1 MTVTDAALNES
12 ASPNDAPIDVDLI
25 RGWLA
30 WGLGW
35 LLLFATLGG
44 FVSTKLTYPTFLGDA
59 AWFTYGRLRPIHVNG
74 VIWGAFS
81 TLFIGLCYY
90 VVPRLT
96 GVRIWGERWGHALLW
111 VWNLNLA
118 AAVVLLALGWNR
130 GWEMGELPLV
140 NVLVA
145 LAAIGLLTA
154 QLLITI
160 KRRRDRC
167 LQVSLCYLLVA
178 FVWTHVTLVLLM
190 LGPAHIRG
198 LDNAAWH
205 GLFVHY
211 MVGLWITPAG
221 YALIY
226 YFLPASVKGPLYS
239 QRLAWLG
246 FWSLALLYP
255 FVRLDHYPG
264 SPLAGR
270 PETTTIVSS
279 IALAVPAWTVLHNV
293 VGTMRGRWRQISQ
306 NLPARFLIVGALM
319 HLVGTVQGTLEAFR
333 SVQQTTHF
341 TDFGVAHSHLTIFG
355 TFVMWAIA
363 ATVYVWSRLAN
374 DPALWS
380 LRVANWSF
388 WLVTLGISAM
398 ALVLTAQGLQ
408 QGFMLMAGAE
418 WVRSV
423 DAIRPYWW
431 ARTFTGFSINVG
443 LSLLV
448 YTLMKTSLARPA

>member
-1 MTVTDAALNES
+1 MTVTDAAPSES
-12 ASPNDAPIDVDLI
+12 ASPDDAPIDLDLI

-44 FVSTKLTYPTFLGDA
+44 FVSTKLTYPTFLGDT
-59 AWFTYGRLRPIHVNG
+59 AWLTYGRLRPIHVNG

-81 TLFIGLCYY
+81 TLFIGLCHYL
-90 VVPRLT
+90 VPRLT
-96 GVRIWGERWGHALLW
+96 GRRIWGERWGRALLW
-111 VWNLNLA
+111 FWNANLA

-145 LAAIGLLTA
+145 LAAIGLLA
-154 QLLITI
+154 VQLLITI
-160 KRRRDRC
+160 KRRRDRP
-167 LQVSLCYLLVA
+167 LHVSLCYMLAA
-178 FVWTHVTLVLLM
+178 FLWTPVTLVLLM
-190 LGPAHIRG
+190 LGPIRISG
-198 LDNAAWH
+198 LDNAGWH

-211 MVGLWITPAG
+211 LVGLWITPAG

-226 YFLPASVKGPLYS
+226 YFLPASVKSPLYS
-239 QRLAWLG
+239 HWLARLG

-255 FVRLDHYPG
+255 FVGLDHHPG

-270 PETTTIVSS
+270 AETTAIVSS

-293 VGTMRGRWRQISQ
+293 VGTMRGRWRRLSQ
-306 NLPARFLIVGALM
+306 SLPARFLIVGALM
-319 HLVGTVQGTLEAFR
+319 HLVGTVQGSLEAFR
-333 SVQQTTHF
+333 SVQAVTHF
-341 TDFGVAHSHLTIFG
+341 TDVGVAHSHLTIFG
-355 TFVMWAIA
+355 TFVIWAIA
-363 ATVYVWSRLAN
+363 GTVYVWSRLAN
-374 DPALWS
+374 EAALWS
-380 LRVANWSF
+380 PRVGNWGF

-408 QGFMLMAGAE
+408 QGFMLMDGAE
-418 WVRSV
+418 WVHSI
-423 DAIRPYWW
+423 DTIRPYWW
-431 ARTFTGFSINVG
+431 ARTFTGFSINFG

-448 YTLMKTSLARPA
+448 YTLMKTSLGRPA